1 MADLSHPATVATHPP
16 AVVVEIV
23 GTLMG
28 NRGCSCEEHA
38 VCGSVL
44 EEDMVVRLRKVQ
56 VLVDGCEE
64 TAIACIWVTD
74 GADRCRV
81 GCLMRHMVKHAV
93 RYDRALVQVTRV
105 FSDDEKECSREE
117 RRMYHA
123 KRGFCYATII
133 SCMPEMKSRLLS
145 AEEVK
150 EKKAAIWGGVVEK
163 KREQENVT
171 TMGEIEGGHA
181 KKIPSKYIVVTGQR
195 DDDAFINSDD
205 EKYSNY

>member
-1 MADLSHPATVATHPP
+1 MADLSHPAAVATHPP
-16 AVVVEIV
+16 GVVVEIV

-28 NRGCSCEEHA
+28 DRGRSCEEHA

-74 GADRCRV
+74 GLDRCRV
-81 GCLMRHMVKHAV
+81 GFLMRHMVKHAA
-93 RYDRALVQVTRV
+93 RYDGALAQVTRV
-105 FSDDEKECSREE
+105 FSGDEKECGTEE
-117 RRMYHA
+117 RWMYHA
-123 KRGFCYATII
+123 KRGYCQATII
-133 SCMPEMKSRLLS
+133 SCMPEMKSRWLS
-145 AEEVK
+145 AEEVE
-150 EKKAAIWGGVVEK
+150 EKKAAIWGVVEK
-163 KREQENVT
+163 KRERENVT

-181 KKIPSKYIVVTGQR
+181 KKSKYIVAKGQR